1 MDLDELSRK
10 LDAVY
15 VSVEKTRRYI
25 QWALIAT
32 VVALVLPLIA
42 ALFIVPAFV
51 TQYTSTIDT
60 LVQ

>member
-32 VVALVLPLIA
+32 VLALVLPLLA

>member
-32 VVALVLPLIA
+32 VLALVLPLIA

-51 TQYTSTIDT
+51 TQYSTTIDT

>member
-25 QWALIAT
+25 QWALVAT
-32 VVALVLPLIA
+32 VLALVLPLLA

>member
-1 MDLDELSRK
+1 MDLDQLSQK

-15 VSVEKTRRYI
+15 ASVEKTRRYI
-25 QWALIAT
+25 QWAFIAT

-51 TQYTSTIDT
+51 TQYTTIIDT
-60 LVQ
+60 VVQ

>member
-32 VVALVLPLIA
+32 VLALVLPLIA

>member
-32 VVALVLPLIA
+32 VLALVLPLIA

-51 TQYTSTIDT
+51 TQYSATIDT

>member
-32 VVALVLPLIA
+32 VIALVLPLIA